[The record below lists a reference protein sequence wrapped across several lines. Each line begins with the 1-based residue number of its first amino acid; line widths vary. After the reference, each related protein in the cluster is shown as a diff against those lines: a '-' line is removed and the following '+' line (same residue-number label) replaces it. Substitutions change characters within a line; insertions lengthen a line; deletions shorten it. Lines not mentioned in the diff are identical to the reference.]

1 MENQVLE
8 MIGRRFWTG
17 MRTDEFGFKLRSYND
32 MSLDMSRK
40 AEVSELEV
48 SSLSSANNHIT

>member
-17 MRTDEFGFKLRSYND
+17 MRTDELGFKQKSYD
-32 MSLDMSRK
+32 DTSLDMSRK
-40 AEVSELEV
+40 AEVSEFEV
-48 SSLSSANNHIT
+48 SSLSSANNHIR